1 MSRAYCVYILASR
14 SRNLYTGVT
23 GSLEPR
29 MVEHRQGLTPGFTT
43 RYKIFRLVHFEF
55 FGDIGAAIA
64 REKEIK
70 GWRREKKIWL
80 IQRNNPTWAD
90 LAEKIPHQYQVPN
103 KKP

>member
-1 MSRAYCVYILASR
+1 MLAPVANCNVESSNIRANGSRGLTSRYKFDVLVYI
-14 SRNLYTGVT
+14 
-23 GSLEPR
+23 EPHSDPNEA
-29 MVEHRQGLTPGFTT
+29 V
-43 RYKIFRLVHFEF
+43 
-55 FGDIGAAIA
+55 A
-64 REKEIK
+64 RERQIK